1 MKLFLI
7 SSLIFTNIC
16 FADTNEINYKDFQYK
31 ELAQE
36 KLENL
41 YYLKVS
47 KSILLSGENLIDY
60 NNFSLINRIRTYTVI
75 KINF

>member
-7 SSLIFTNIC
+7 CSLLCISVC
-16 FADTNEINYKDFQYK
+16 FADTNDINYIGLNDK
-31 ELAQE
+31 EVVRE

-47 KSILLSGENLIDY
+47 KSILLSGENFIDY
-60 NNFSLINRIRTYTVI
+60 NNFSNINRIRTYTAF